1 MPKSGQAM
9 LLEHI
14 PVSEEKPILEICC
27 LEQGFSF
34 CRLLFYH
41 AAKTPTGWQYRE
53 GMPEG
58 LETKKSSNAGWL
70 QHTLPST
77 FCLGCINLNAEIQIS
92 PNVLNLLNLNPIL
105 FSNSKTY
112 ERFSGLG

>member
-105 FSNSKTY
+105 FSNSMTY
-112 ERFSGLG
+112 E